1 MSRHLLD
8 VNVLLALVWP
18 RHQSYAAAHA
28 WFDKSGHQAWAT
40 NVLTQL
46 GVLRLLTNPSVTQT
60 AVTASAAWDLVRE
73 NTTHSG
79 HEFWP
84 LDRQL
89 TAGLELMASRVRGH
103 QQWTDAL
110 LLWQAMEKGGV
121 FVSFDSGVKEL
132 ATGKLRNHLLL
143 LKGV

>member
-1 MSRHLLD
+1 MNRHLLD

-18 RHQSYAAAHA
+18 RHESYAAAHA
-28 WFDKSGHQAWAT
+28 WFDKSGQQAWAT

-60 AVTASAAWDLVRE
+60 AVTAFAAWDLIRE

-84 LDRQL
+84 LDRQM
-89 TAGLELMASRVRGH
+89 TEGLELMASRVRGH

-110 LLWQAMEKGGV
+110 LLWQAKEKGGV
-121 FVSFDSGVKEL
+121 FVTFDSGVKEL
-132 ATGKLRNHLLL
+132 ATGKLRNHFLLL
-143 LKGV
+143 RGL